1 MAVIIPYQELL
12 GNYNYAGLQM
22 KTVIIIPYQELFRRG
37 ALFRFSARLRYTRC
51 CHKGTRLFRGPSP
64 ALSVQKT
71 RKHSTR
77 RMFFSPYNPS
87 HCFHP
92 LFSKRHPDIFPAKP
106 PAQPQ
111 SPTAALG
118 CISTLFYILSSNV
131 SNYQHTGVLPC
142 KPPRFSAFSLRA
154 RPDPFIKRTA
164 PPYTSLEACG
174 GLQYS

>member
-1 MAVIIPYQELL
+1 
-12 GNYNYAGLQM
+12 
-22 KTVIIIPYQELFRRG
+22 
-37 ALFRFSARLRYTRC
+37 
-51 CHKGTRLFRGPSP
+51 
-64 ALSVQKT
+64 
-71 RKHSTR
+71 
-77 RMFFSPYNPS
+77 MFFSPYNPS

-118 CISTLFYILSSNV
+118 CISTLLYILSSNV
-131 SNYQHTGVLPC
+131 SSLSTYRRSSLQTAP
-142 KPPRFSAFSLRA
+142 FFAFFVAA

-174 GLQYS
+174 GAAIFLRQHRTIHGWRLKRRLACRFSGNCHKNAREYTKYSLRFLFNLPKNRPARVDS

>member
-1 MAVIIPYQELL
+1 
-12 GNYNYAGLQM
+12 M

-64 ALSVQKT
+64 ALERSKT
-71 RKHSTR
+71 RKHFTR

-118 CISTLFYILSSNV
+118 CISTLLYILSSNV
-131 SNYQHTGVLPC
+131 SSLSTYRRSSLQTAP
-142 KPPRFSAFSLRA
+142 FFAFFVAA